1 MSNEVFSSGAGWLRY
16 AMGRLIRCDL
26 MLVGLVMTLS
36 TIGFITLFSAGYSF
50 PWRIEDQLRNILV
63 AGTVMLLFAMIPIRL
78 LKRVSLPIFIVGCL
92 LLLATHFFGINVK
105 GATRWLNVG
114 IRIQPSEIMKLG
126 VPLMLAWYYQVRGEH
141 IAWWDHVVA
150 FALLAIPVG
159 LILKQPDLGTAVLV
173 AIAGFSVIFFAGL
186 NWKVIAVSA
195 VLLVISLPVAWNFL
209 YDYQKMRI
217 LTLIDPTNDPLGKG
231 FHTLQSLIAIGSG
244 GIFGKGWMEGTQAH
258 LDFIPERT
266 SDFLFAVFS
275 EEFGFIGNLVLLTL
289 YTLLIGRSFYIAATA
304 SSRYARLLSSSIGV
318 IFFTYTFVNMGMV
331 SGILPVVGVPLP
343 FMSYGGT
350 ALLILGMCSGILL
363 SVAIDSEA

>member
-1 MSNEVFSSGAGWLRY
+1 MSENVLHAGSGFLRY
-16 AMGRLIRCDL
+16 VLGRLIRCDL

-63 AGTVMLLFAMIPIRL
+63 AGTVMVIFAIIPIRL
-78 LKRVSLPIFIVGCL
+78 LKKAALPIFIIGCL
-92 LLLATHFFGINVK
+92 LLLATHFFGITVK

-114 IRIQPSEIMKLG
+114 IRIQPSEIMKLS
-126 VPLMLAWYYQVRGEH
+126 VPLMLAWYYHVRGEH
-141 IAWWDHVVA
+141 VAWFDHVA
-150 FALLAIPVG
+150 ALALLAIPVG
-159 LILKQPDLGTAVLV
+159 LIVKQPDLGTSILV
-173 AIAGFSVIFFAGL
+173 GIAGFSVIFFAGL
-186 NWKVIAVSA
+186 NWKVIATGIGT
-195 VLLVISLPVAWNFL
+195 LLVSLPVIWNLL
-209 YDYQKMRI
+209 YDYQRERI
-217 LTLIDPTNDPLGKG
+217 LTLIDPTNDPLGRG

-244 GIFGKGWMEGTQAH
+244 GLFGKGWMEGTQAH

-266 SDFLFAVFS
+266 SDFLFAVYS
-275 EEFGFIGNLVLLTL
+275 EEFGFVGNLVLLVL
-289 YTLLIGRSFYIAATA
+289 YTLLIARSFQIAASA
-304 SSRYARLLSSSIGV
+304 SSAFARLLSASIGV

-350 ALLILGMCSGILL
+350 ALLILGMCSGILI

>member
-1 MSNEVFSSGAGWLRY
+1 MSNNLLNSGSGLLRY
-16 AMGRLIRCDL
+16 VLGRLIRCDL
-26 MLVGLVMTLS
+26 MLVSLVMTLS

-78 LKRVSLPIFIVGCL
+78 LKKVSLPIFLAGCL
-92 LLLATHFFGINVK
+92 LLLATHFFGVTVK

-126 VPLMLAWYYQVRGEH
+126 VPLMLAWYYHVRGEH
-141 IAWWDHVVA
+141 VAWWDHIVA
-150 FALLAIPVG
+150 FLFLAVPVG
-159 LILKQPDLGTAVLV
+159 FILKQPDLGTAVLV

-186 NWKVIAVSA
+186 NWKVIALGVTG
-195 VLLVISLPVAWNFL
+195 VLVSLPVVWNFL
-209 YDYQKMRI
+209 YDYQRERI
-217 LTLIDPTNDPLGKG
+217 LTLIDPTDDPLGRG

-244 GIFGKGWMEGTQAH
+244 GVFGKGWMEGTQAH

-275 EEFGFIGNLVLLTL
+275 EEFGFVGNIVLLVL
-289 YTLLIGRSFYIAATA
+289 YTLLIGRSFFIAATA
-304 SSRYARLLSSSIGV
+304 SSRFARLLSASIGV

-363 SVAIDSEA
+363 SVGIDSEA